1 MPGLKTKEDARL
13 KRKQRIRKRITGT
26 PERPR
31 LSVYRSLNHIY
42 AQAIDDVQARSLAQ
56 VSSRSKEV
64 QEKLEGKN
72 NKTGVSKIVGMV
84 IADKLMALGI
94 KKIVFDRG
102 GYRYHGRVKAVA
114 DGAREKGLEF

>member
-42 AQAIDDVQARSLAQ
+42 AQAIDDVSGKTILSA
-56 VSSRSKEV
+56 SSQDPEIKVKSA
-64 QEKLEGKN
+64 
-72 NKTGVSKIVGMV
+72 KTGNREAAKLVGDLV
-84 IADKLMALGI
+84 ARKCKEKGIDKV
-94 KKIVFDRG
+94 VFDRS
-102 GYRYHGRVKAVA
+102 GYIYHGRVKALA
-114 DGAREKGLEF
+114 EAARAGGLKF